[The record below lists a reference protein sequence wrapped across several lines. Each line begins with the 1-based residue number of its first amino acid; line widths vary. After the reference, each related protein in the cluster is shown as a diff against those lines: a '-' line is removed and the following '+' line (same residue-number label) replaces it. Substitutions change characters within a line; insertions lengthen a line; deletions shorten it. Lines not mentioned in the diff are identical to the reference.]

1 MYVAMRLGPLVRL
14 LVGVAVVSALVLVVI
29 MAQAPAHGSGGPAT
43 PSSTLAAAA
52 GALPLFRIVRTDG
65 GGLNVRSCPSST
77 CARVG
82 WVGEGGS
89 FTVDCSVTGSAEHG
103 DVTWLRGMV
112 GGRTGY
118 AARYYLV
125 PTSAAVD
132 NQTTG
137 VPACDR
143 LAAAKG

>member
-29 MAQAPAHGSGGPAT
+29 MVQAPAHGAAA
-43 PSSTLAAAA
+43 PSSTLAAA
-52 GALPLFRIVRTDG
+52 GALPLFRIARTDG
-65 GGLNVRSCPSST
+65 GGLNIRSCPRSS

-82 WVGEGGS
+82 WLGEGGS
-89 FTVDCSVTGSAEHG
+89 FTVDCAATGSAVHG
-103 DVTWLRGMV
+103 DMTWLMGT
-112 GGRTGY
+112 GAGRTGY
-118 AARYYLV
+118 AARYYLA
-125 PTSAAVD
+125 PAAANPAD
-132 NQTTG
+132 G

>member
-14 LVGVAVVSALVLVVI
+14 LVGVAVVTVLVLVVI
-29 MAQAPAHGSGGPAT
+29 MAQAPAHGTGGPAT
-43 PSSTLAAAA
+43 PSSTLAVA
-52 GALPLFRIVRTDG
+52 GALPLFRIARTDG
-65 GGLNVRSCPSST
+65 GGLNIRGCPSSA

-89 FTVDCSVTGSAEHG
+89 FTADCSVTGSAEHG
-103 DVTWLRGMV
+103 DVMWLRGTV
-112 GGRTGY
+112 SGHIGY
-118 AARYYLV
+118 AARYYLIPAGAD
-125 PTSAAVD
+125 PTVVV
-132 NQTTG
+132 G